1 MVDRIIRFKM
11 SRVVGCN
18 KVIRSSANS
27 SIGEEVDRL
36 LWVEIK

>member
-1 MVDRIIRFKM
+1 M

-36 LWVEIK
+36 VGCDKVNCDDG